1 MSQFIDLKDYDAS
14 IHKEILDA
22 VTREDEAVVEI
33 CEDRAVAEMRC
44 YLSKRY
50 DCDKIFTATGKERNQ
65 LVLMMAIDIAIYHI
79 ISIHN
84 PQSIKGIRKE
94 RYERAVEW
102 MKAVADE
109 DISIDGAPL
118 LPEEVRANK
127 SNFLMKSNR
136 KRVNHW

>member
-1 MSQFIDLKDYDAS
+1 
-14 IHKEILDA
+14 
-22 VTREDEAVVEI
+22 
-33 CEDRAVAEMRC
+33 
-44 YLSKRY
+44 
-50 DCDKIFTATGKERNQ
+50 
-65 LVLMMAIDIAIYHI
+65 MMAIDIAIYHI